1 MLPIFYQIWDASTY
15 SGKIEI
21 MWRIQKG
28 GLSASDL
35 DSLQKINPTI
45 QLDLESDHCAD
56 RVYSFSIIES
66 LSEDLIRVFDF
77 FCTQKYL
84 SSLVSLHSAQEGGE
98 HVNLDIFVNYVTKK
112 GRDPH
117 LFSC

>member
-21 MWRIQKG
+21 MWRIKKER
-28 GLSASDL
+28 LSASDL
-35 DSLQKINPTI
+35 DSLQKINPSI

-56 RVYSFSIIES
+56 RVYSFSITES
-66 LSEDLIRVFDF
+66 LLEDLIRVFDF

-84 SSLVSLHSAQEGGE
+84 SSLVSLHIAQEGGE
-98 HVNLDIFVNYVTKK
+98 RVNLDVFVNYVTKK
-112 GRDPH
+112 GREPH